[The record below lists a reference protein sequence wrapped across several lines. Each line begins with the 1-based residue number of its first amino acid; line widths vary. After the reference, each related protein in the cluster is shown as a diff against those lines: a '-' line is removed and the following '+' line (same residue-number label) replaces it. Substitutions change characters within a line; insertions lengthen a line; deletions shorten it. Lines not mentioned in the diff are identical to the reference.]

1 MTDDDHASPSVSDDG
16 VLSLP
21 TRKEIFEYVK
31 ANPGVHFNQ
40 LKRDLDLETGALQHH
55 LRELEQ
61 YDVLESE
68 SFQGKRR
75 VFVARELTAEEKQI
89 LSVLRYET
97 TRQVLLYLLRDGPAR
112 NTGIAEAVGVTP
124 ATRSWHLSN
133 LQDAGVVEERRENRT
148 VRYEVTNEELTV
160 QLLVRY
166 QESFV
171 DRAVDRIIDFW
182 G

>member
-1 MTDDDHASPSVSDDG
+1 MTENDDEYTSPLDEE

-21 TRKEIFEYVK
+21 TRKEIFEYVR

-40 LKRDLDLETGALQHH
+40 LKRDLDIETGALQHH
-55 LRELEQ
+55 LRELER

-68 SFQGKRR
+68 TFQGKRR
-75 VFVARELTAEEKQI
+75 VFVVRELDGEEKTI
-89 LSVLRYET
+89 LATLRYET
-97 TRQVLLYLLRDGPAR
+97 TRRVLLYLLREGPAR
-112 NTGIAEAVGVTP
+112 NTEIAEAVGVTP
-124 ATRSWHLSN
+124 ATISWHLSN
-133 LQDAGVVEERRENRT
+133 LCEAGVVEESREDRT
-148 VRYEVTNEELTV
+148 VRYDITNKELTI